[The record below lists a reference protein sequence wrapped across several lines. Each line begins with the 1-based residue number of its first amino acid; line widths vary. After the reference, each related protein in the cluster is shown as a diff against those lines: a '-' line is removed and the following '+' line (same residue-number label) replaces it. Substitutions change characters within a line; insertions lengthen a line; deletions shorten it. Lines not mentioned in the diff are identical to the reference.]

1 VISGERGT
9 LVTFCGTVF
18 AVGMS
23 IPPVYVFPRQR
34 IRDEY
39 VYGSAP
45 GSVAFRSKTEWMTT
59 EFFPSVLMHIKKR
72 VNCSKEIPILLIMD
86 NHTTHISLEAIN
98 YIRKN
103 GIVLVLLSLPPHSS
117 HRMQPLDI
125 SVYGPFKARCKA
137 TLTIRYMS
145 NNAGKAIRI
154 QDIPRITKDP
164 YLQSFIPANITKGF
178 NTGGIWPL
186 NTLAF
191 TY

>member
-1 VISGERGT
+1 MGQHLAVSH
-9 LVTFCGTVF
+9 F
-18 AVGMS
+18 AG
-23 IPPVYVFPRQR
+23 
-34 IRDEY
+34 
-39 VYGSAP
+39 
-45 GSVAFRSKTEWMTT
+45 WMTT
-59 EFFPSVLMHIKKR
+59 EFFPSVLMHIKKH

-98 YIRKN
+98 YIREN

-164 YLQSFIPANITKGF
+164 YFYLLYQQISQKDLIQQGY
-178 NTGGIWPL
+178 GH
-186 NTLAF
+186 
-191 TY
+191 